1 MTFGSTPHSLGAPG
15 GQGQSVTTVKGVEAA
30 PGGQPGAH
38 SGGATATALRFPP
51 PKRHA
56 GLKPQARINASRT
69 QGPFKSANHETRA
82 HKP

>member
-15 GQGQSVTTVKGVEAA
+15 GQGQSVTTVEGVEAA

-38 SGGATATALRFPP
+38 SGGDCRRPEVSTAKETRWAETT
-51 PKRHA
+51 
-56 GLKPQARINASRT
+56 GST